1 MRKKRENPV
10 VRANENGKMKVT
22 MREKRKIRNFVITKM
37 QLSAI
42 RKLLTSICERLAK
55 SLYLRKSDVKKSQ
68 LVSELNGAQKK
79 GEDEE
84 EEIWRKNRN
93 RKREKR
99 AKLKERKLEETKK
112 AEESAKLEK
121 LRMEMLMLEKEKHA
135 FEKAKQLYHNTRN
148 KHYECTKRPIS
159 TGKLHRYYY
168 DASFR
173 GAPNLRQVV

>member
-1 MRKKRENPV
+1 
-10 VRANENGKMKVT
+10 
-22 MREKRKIRNFVITKM
+22 M
-37 QLSAI
+37 QLNAI
-42 RKLLTSICERLAK
+42 RKLLASICERLAK
-55 SLYLRKSDVKKSQ
+55 SLYLRKSDVTKSQ
-68 LVSELNGAQKK
+68 RVSELNGAEATAQRIQKK
-79 GEDEE
+79 ATYEE

-93 RKREKR
+93 RHREKK

-135 FEKAKQLYHNTRN
+135 FEKAKHLYHNTRN

-168 DASFR
+168 DARFR
-173 GAPNLRQVV
+173 GASNLRQIV